1 MKHKMIF
8 TLVTM
13 LLLILCTGCSNK
25 PLDNNNS
32 PNSTVQISVDSTDES
47 KENKDNLT
55 VNNPETF
62 DELSEHCKMNGHVIE
77 FSDAGCTISPTVY
90 EGDLAYEA
98 APGNDS
104 QVKQVIIAYDES
116 CTFQIVQV
124 SLSTGAMTYEDATIN
139 DVKKQTGLFVAG
151 EYDGE
156 SILHAE
162 QVYIYRMVE

>member
-1 MKHKMIF
+1 MKHKVLF

-13 LLLILCTGCSNK
+13 LLLILCTGCGNK
-25 PLDNNNS
+25 SLDNNNS
-32 PNSTVQISVDSTDES
+32 PNSTVQISGDSTGKS
-47 KENKDNLT
+47 KENKDNVT
-55 VNNPETF
+55 VSNPGTF
-62 DELSEHCKMNGHVIE
+62 DELSKRCQLNGHVIE
-77 FSDAGCTISPTVY
+77 FSDTGCTISPTVY

-104 QVKQVIIAYDES
+104 QVKQVIITYDES

-151 EYDGE
+151 EYDGK

>member
-1 MKHKMIF
+1 MKHRMLF
-8 TLVTM
+8 TLITI
-13 LLLILCTGCSNK
+13 LLLIFCSGCGNK
-25 PLDNNNS
+25 PFDNNNS
-32 PNSTVQISVDSTDES
+32 PNPSAQTSRGSTDES
-47 KENKDNLT
+47 KENKDNLA

-62 DELSEHCKMNGHVIE
+62 DELSERCQLNGSVTE
-77 FSDAGCTISPTVY
+77 FSDSGCTISPTVY
-90 EGDLAYEA
+90 EGDLAYAA
-98 APGNDS
+98 APENES
-104 QVKQVIIAYDES
+104 RVKQVIVTYDES

-124 SLSTGAMTYEDATIN
+124 SLSTGAMTYEDATID